1 MRIAC
6 QRRIPVSFLIIMT
19 QELLMTTA
27 TTLIITLISCILCY
41 AIYLMSSG
49 PKAST
54 SAEPKSSPD
63 TESTPTIIV
72 NMPQDARPL
81 EQLTNPDGGE
91 PTIIGS
97 DRAVLWWTVYKH
109 TLDDE
114 VYNISMDGCLRAAN
128 EAVLAVYGPP
138 KP

>member
-1 MRIAC
+1 MTADITLTLS
-6 QRRIPVSFLIIMT
+6 QLIIALAI
-19 QELLMTTA
+19 LLLSMVG
-27 TTLIITLISCILCY
+27 IVFYILG
-41 AIYLMSSG
+41 LGKPG
-49 PKAST
+49 PG
-54 SAEPKSSPD
+54 PVVSPLD
-63 TESTPTIIV
+63 EKPAPTIIV

-109 TLDDE
+109 AFDHED
-114 VYNISMDGCLRAAN
+114 YNVSVEACFTAAN
-128 EAVLAVYGPP
+128 QAVMTVYGPP